1 MHSLCSLNAT
11 ALLTE
16 ASVQPTE
23 ALGSKV
29 VMYIL
34 VHRYLILVFFCSQ
47 FFLTLDKAP
56 RSWSVLYDAL
66 VHIRFVSTLHE
77 KFRERINNLNGH
89 LVTDIGTDKLAQVRR
104 HNRSFDMKR
113 NERSCKNGIKK
124 LLRKSPNHGRGPN

>member
-1 MHSLCSLNAT
+1 M
-11 ALLTE
+11 
-16 ASVQPTE
+16 QPTE

-29 VMYIL
+29 VMYMYIPPL
-34 VHRYLILVFFCSQ
+34 TNFGIICSSQ

-104 HNRSFDMKR
+104 HYRSFVM
-113 NERSCKNGIKK
+113 
-124 LLRKSPNHGRGPN
+124 

>member
-1 MHSLCSLNAT
+1 MYIP
-11 ALLTE
+11 LLTHF
-16 ASVQPTE
+16 
-23 ALGSKV
+23 G
-29 VMYIL
+29 I
-34 VHRYLILVFFCSQ
+34 FCPQ

-104 HNRSFDMKR
+104 CNRSFDMKR
-113 NERSCKNGIKK
+113 NERSRKNGV
-124 LLRKSPNHGRGPN
+124 RNCYVNHRTMEWVQISVQRPLPLSFAYPPTFLCVVVS

>member
-1 MHSLCSLNAT
+1 
-11 ALLTE
+11 
-16 ASVQPTE
+16 
-23 ALGSKV
+23 
-29 VMYIL
+29 MYIPPL
-34 VHRYLILVFFCSQ
+34 THFCIFVFFFFCSSQ

-104 HNRSFDMKR
+104 HNRSFVMETKNLQLFHERALDMR
-113 NERSCKNGIKK
+113 C
-124 LLRKSPNHGRGPN
+124 

>member
-1 MHSLCSLNAT
+1 
-11 ALLTE
+11 
-16 ASVQPTE
+16 
-23 ALGSKV
+23 
-29 VMYIL
+29 MYISP
-34 VHRYLILVFFCSQ
+34 YLILFFFFCSQ

-113 NERSCKNGIKK
+113 NERSRYKNSIRICYENDRTMEWAQISVQRPLPLS
-124 LLRKSPNHGRGPN
+124 LLTRPHFVWL